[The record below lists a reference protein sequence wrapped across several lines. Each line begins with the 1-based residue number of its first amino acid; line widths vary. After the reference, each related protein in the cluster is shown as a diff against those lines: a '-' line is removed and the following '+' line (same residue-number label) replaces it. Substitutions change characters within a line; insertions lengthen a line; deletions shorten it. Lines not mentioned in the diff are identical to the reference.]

1 METSDHVPCLIKI
14 STAISKSH
22 IFRFENYWLQREDF
36 MQQVILGWQSDN
48 LYIDAAKALTAKFK
62 NLRKILKKW
71 TKTLSNLKQNIMNV
85 KLTLSFLNFIEDT
98 RDLTIVEWNFR
109 ALLEE
114 KLISLF
120 QQQKSYWKQNGAVKW
135 VTLGDASTNF
145 FMHMLQLNI

>member
-1 METSDHVPCLIKI
+1 MLMKYKCKNASLTLGCYN
-14 STAISKSH
+14 
-22 IFRFENYWLQREDF
+22 IFCFENYWLQREDF

-71 TKTLSNLKQNIMNV
+71 TKTLSNLKQNIVNV

-98 RDLTIVEWNFR
+98 RDLTIVEMNFR

-114 KLISLF
+114 
-120 QQQKSYWKQNGAVKW
+120 
-135 VTLGDASTNF
+135 
-145 FMHMLQLNI
+145 